1 MGDREKMSTKLY
13 VGNLPPECKDKELR
27 ELFSSFG
34 DVDEVAVFNK
44 DDGPG
49 YAFVVS
55 VLFSFELNFNFN
67 FF

>member
-1 MGDREKMSTKLY
+1 MSTKLY

-27 ELFSSFG
+27 DLFSSFG

-55 VLFSFELNFNFN
+55 VPLIVSFFTKLFLAF
-67 FF
+67 